1 MNPKWLRSG
10 GVVKNTEAGR
20 GGGGCGGGAQGN
32 NKIIST
38 AYIFLEKHPDP
49 TAAPMDSFPLR
60 SQIASARQYKLS
72 RKNGVG
78 FFLSLLPVVTS
89 CAHFKMSLVTFW
101 IRDNLK
107 RCNFGLLSTPK
118 VMV

>member
-1 MNPKWLRSG
+1 MNPKWPSSG

-20 GGGGCGGGAQGN
+20 GGGGGAQGN

-49 TAAPMDSFPLR
+49 TAAPIDSFPLR

-78 FFLSLLPVVTS
+78 FFSLSLAS
-89 CAHFKMSLVTFW
+89 GHFLCSF
-101 IRDNLK
+101 
-107 RCNFGLLSTPK
+107 
-118 VMV
+118 